1 MHKQSDYL
9 KTKKNLKFLCIML
22 DMQPSEKKQRFTRK
36 QKMQAKEYKKMQN
49 RAKFRAPHSIEK
61 CYTRLSL
68 ED

>member
-1 MHKQSDYL
+1 MHYAGYVAFRK
-9 KTKKNLKFLCIML
+9 KTKIHKKTKNA
-22 DMQPSEKKQRFTRK
+22 SQRI
-36 QKMQAKEYKKMQN
+36 QKMQN